1 MKIKVFFSEI
11 TTGVELK
18 LYIGWSLTKFLFFE
32 WIGNLRTKS
41 PIRKMFLEFPCLKQ
55 LNHLKNCWLEY
66 SLYGLVL
73 STCYSEIKCQP
84 PLQKKVLIQM

>member
-1 MKIKVFFSEI
+1 
-11 TTGVELK
+11 
-18 LYIGWSLTKFLFFE
+18 
-32 WIGNLRTKS
+32 
-41 PIRKMFLEFPCLKQ
+41 MFLEFPCLKQ

-84 PLQKKVLIQM
+84 PLQKSFNTNVTILEDVKISSQRLQACLNQIFTQMMEETT